1 MFRRM
6 VWLVPL
12 FVAAIVGW
20 FIYESVWDA
29 ALFRAEPG
37 RVCAN
42 LDATQSVEWLREHP
56 DTQVLDVRSARE
68 FSGGAVPGAVN
79 VSTGSE
85 DFDQQVSALDR
96 HKPVLVYCAGG
107 YRSRKAVEKLKA
119 LGFENIQH
127 MHRGYLWWRRV
138 AN

>member
-1 MFRRM
+1 MS
-6 VWLVPL
+6 WLVL
-12 FVAAIVGW
+12 LLIAAVVVW
-20 FIYESVWDA
+20 FIYESAWDA
-29 ALFRAEPG
+29 SLFSTEPG
-37 RVCAN
+37 RACAN
-42 LDATQSVEWLREHP
+42 LSATQSVEWLRQHP
-56 DTQVLDVRSARE
+56 ETQVLDVRSARE

-79 VSTGSE
+79 ISMGSD

-107 YRSRKAVEKLKA
+107 YRSRKAVEKFKA

-127 MHRGYLWWRRV
+127 MHRGYLGWRLV